1 MGNFRERNFDRRG
14 SGRSQGRSR
23 RSDDRDNHG
32 PKRFGEFERRDS
44 RGSSFEK
51 QMFSV
56 TCDKCGSRC
65 DVPFKPTGNKP
76 VYCSDCFRK
85 NEDSGSN
92 NGSNKPDKL
101 GKQLDEINEKL
112 GKICEALDID

>member
-1 MGNFRERNFDRRG
+1 MGNFRERNFDRRA
-14 SGRSQGRSR
+14 SGRSPGRSR
-23 RSDDRDNHG
+23 RSDDRDNRG
-32 PKRFGEFERRDS
+32 TKRFDTFERRDS
-44 RGSSFEK
+44 RESSFEK

-56 TCDKCGSRC
+56 TCDKCGSKC

-92 NGSNKPDKL
+92 KPDKL

-112 GKICEALDID
+112 DKICEALDID